1 MRIPI
6 RLLTAAACLMSATSV
21 RADTPAIQAAQLSH
35 GAMTSCSTA
44 GLPPAVYN
52 FSVNDNEIWLNLMVT
67 NAATGDVL
75 EVQWLDPN
83 GIELSPFTFRPLA
96 SPGQW
101 CFWVALANGSTLP
114 ASELIT
120 GIWSAQMYWN
130 GALLDTLPFP
140 LVPAGCVFSI
150 GSSVGNFSS
159 SGGSGSIPISTAS
172 ACPWVASTS
181 ATWIHFG
188 GAPNVW
194 GFGTGS
200 IGYTV
205 DANTS
210 SAARTGTIQT
220 GGFTYTVAQAAV
232 SLPDLTVTSFTAPT
246 TGVIGANIT
255 GQVAVANIGTAN
267 AAAYQIEFYLAQQPA
282 VTASDIDTGWGCSMP
297 PLAAGAS
304 TACGGTI
311 GIPAN
316 LSAGIYYIAAIVN
329 PGDVIAESNYT
340 NNVADSSAGP
350 ITLTGGCAFT
360 LGSNSAAFASTGGA
374 GTISVQTGTGCAWT
388 ASSSAS
394 WVQITSGASGTG
406 PGTVGYSV
414 LANSAN
420 AQLTGT
426 IQVAGQTFTVT
437 QAAGNSPV
445 IATGGIADP
454 WTYTTGIA
462 PGAWISIYGANLS
475 STTASWAPQANEPI
489 ATTLG
494 GVSVTIDGIPA
505 ALSFVDSYIPGYSGL
520 TQINALVPGGIHV
533 GTQINVV
540 VTSQGVAGPAYAI
553 QSAPFLPSIFN
564 SVGPGTSPVRYYVN
578 AVDPTTGELLG
589 NVSANPSVVRAVSP
603 GDTIDLYAIGLG
615 AATPEFPTDTVF
627 SGAYSLVSNFNVVLA
642 GVSIAPTFAALISPG
657 LYQVRIVV
665 PQETPAGDQPIL
677 FDFGSAQS
685 AKSVYLTIQQ

>member
-1 MRIPI
+1 
-6 RLLTAAACLMSATSV
+6 
-21 RADTPAIQAAQLSH
+21 
-35 GAMTSCSTA
+35 
-44 GLPPAVYN
+44 
-52 FSVNDNEIWLNLMVT
+52 
-67 NAATGDVL
+67 
-75 EVQWLDPN
+75 
-83 GIELSPFTFRPLA
+83 
-96 SPGQW
+96 
-101 CFWVALANGSTLP
+101 
-114 ASELIT
+114 
-120 GIWSAQMYWN
+120 
-130 GALLDTLPFP
+130 
-140 LVPAGCVFSI
+140 
-150 GSSVGNFSS
+150 
-159 SGGSGSIPISTAS
+159 
-172 ACPWVASTS
+172 
-181 ATWIHFG
+181 
-188 GAPNVW
+188 
-194 GFGTGS
+194 
-200 IGYTV
+200 
-205 DANTS
+205 
-210 SAARTGTIQT
+210 
-220 GGFTYTVAQAAV
+220 
-232 SLPDLTVTSFTAPT
+232 
-246 TGVIGANIT
+246 
-255 GQVAVANIGTAN
+255 
-267 AAAYQIEFYLAQQPA
+267 
-282 VTASDIDTGWGCSMP
+282 
-297 PLAAGAS
+297 
-304 TACGGTI
+304 
-311 GIPAN
+311 
-316 LSAGIYYIAAIVN
+316 
-329 PGDVIAESNYT
+329 
-340 NNVADSSAGP
+340 
-350 ITLTGGCAFT
+350 
-360 LGSNSAAFASTGGA
+360 
-374 GTISVQTGTGCAWT
+374 
-388 ASSSAS
+388 
-394 WVQITSGASGTG
+394 
-406 PGTVGYSV
+406 
-414 LANSAN
+414 
-420 AQLTGT
+420 
-426 IQVAGQTFTVT
+426 
-437 QAAGNSPV
+437 V